1 MSFLKKQRLSIVLPL
16 NETKNAEIKKIL
28 KFFKNDK
35 KKKRFCAIMLQIH
48 INVWTLIT
56 TKINLISKKGDLMKK
71 HILSLTLGSL
81 LVSTLSAEDDGFYMS
96 AGYQIGEAAQM
107 VKNTKG
113 IQELSDNYEKL
124 NNLLT
129 KYSTLNTLI
138 KLSSDPSAINGV
150 RNDLGASAA
159 GLLNDKKNSP
169 AYQAV
174 LLAINAAV
182 GFWNIV
188 GYVTQCG
195 GNANG
200 TASTSSTTIFDN
212 EPGYRSTSITCS
224 LNVYTPGYYGPM
236 SIENFK
242 KLNEAYQILQTALK
256 QGLPTLNEKNGTV
269 SVTYSY
275 KCAGQGNNNCD
286 VLKDNRNGGTKS
298 ETQTIDGK
306 TVNTTISSKVV
317 NYDAPGNTLG
327 ASYTDI
333 TTTMSNVPDNAQA
346 LLAQASTLINTINS
360 ACPYFSA
367 PNSHANGPKWEWPS
381 NKLCGAFSEEIG
393 AIQKMITDAQ
403 EMLNQANIVNAN
415 GQSSN
420 PVDSHFNPFTGN
432 TSFAEGMLKNAQA
445 QAQMLNL
452 ANQVGQA
459 INPNNLTGTFQ
470 NFVKGFL
477 ATCNNPSTA
486 GTGGTQGSPPG
497 TVTTQTFASGC
508 AYVGETI
515 TALNNSIAHFGAQAE
530 QIQQAE
536 DLAYTLANFSSQYK
550 KLGDTYNSITTAISS
565 IPNAQAIQNVVSKKN
580 NPYSP
585 QGIQENFY
593 LNQNTYNQVQ
603 TINQELGRNPFRKV
617 GIVSSQTNNG
627 AMNGIGIQVGY
638 KQFFGQKRRWGA
650 RYYGFFDY
658 NHAFIK
664 SSFFNSASD
673 VWTYGFGADALYNFI
688 NDKATNFLGKNNK
701 LSVGLFGGIALAGT
715 SWLNSEYVNLATVNN
730 VYNAKMN
737 VANFQ
742 FLFNMGVRMNLARPK
757 KKDSDH
763 VAQHGIELGLKIPT
777 INTNYYSFMGA
788 ELKYRRLYSV
798 YLNYVFAY

>member
-1 MSFLKKQRLSIVLPL
+1 
-16 NETKNAEIKKIL
+16 
-28 KFFKNDK
+28 
-35 KKKRFCAIMLQIH
+35 
-48 INVWTLIT
+48 
-56 TKINLISKKGDLMKK
+56 MKK

-113 IQELSDNYEKL
+113 IQQLSDNYENLSK
-124 NNLLT
+124 LLT
-129 KYSTLNTLI
+129 RYSTLNTLI
-138 KLSSDPSAINGV
+138 KLSADPSAINAA
-150 RNDLGASAA
+150 RENLGASAKNLI
-159 GLLNDKKNSP
+159 GDKANSP

-182 GFWNIV
+182 GFWNVV

-200 TASTSSTTIFDN
+200 QKSTSSTTIFNN

-224 LNVYTPGYYGPM
+224 LNNYSPGYYGPM

-242 KLNEAYQILQTALK
+242 KLNQAYQILQTALK
-256 QGLPTLNEKNGTV
+256 KGLPALKENNGAV
-269 SVTYSY
+269 SVTYTYTCS
-275 KCAGQGNNNCD
+275 GEGNDNCSSSITG
-286 VLKDNRNGGTKS
+286 VSKQNGGSKT

-306 TVNTTISSKVV
+306 QVNTTISSEVV
-317 NYDAPGNTLG
+317 DSTKPGNTRHV
-327 ASYTDI
+327 SYTEI
-333 TTTMSNVPDNAQA
+333 TNTLTNVPDSAQF
-346 LLAQASTLINTINS
+346 LLAQASTLINTINT
-360 ACPYFSA
+360 ACPYFRANNSSEANA
-367 PNSHANGPKWEWPS
+367 PKFSTTTGKI
-381 NKLCGAFSEEIG
+381 CGVFSEEIS

-403 EMLNQANIVNAN
+403 ELVNQTSTINAN
-415 GQSSN
+415 EQTTPVGGSN
-420 PVDSHFNPFTGN
+420 GKPFNPFTDAN
-432 TSFAEGMLKNAQA
+432 FAQGMLANASAQA
-445 QAQMLNL
+445 KMLSL
-452 ANQVGQA
+452 SEQVGQTL
-459 INPNNLTGTFQ
+459 NPERLSGSFQ
-470 NFVKGFL
+470 NFVKNFL

-486 GTGGTQGSPPG
+486 GTGGTQGSAPG

-508 AYVGETI
+508 AYVEQTI
-515 TALNNSIAHFGAQAE
+515 TNLSNSIAHFGTQEQQIEQAE
-530 QIQQAE
+530 NIA
-536 DLAYTLANFSSQYK
+536 DTLVHFKSRYSE
-550 KLGDTYNSITTAISS
+550 LGNTYNSITTALSKV
-565 IPNAQAIQNVVSKKN
+565 PNAQSLQNVVSKKN

-585 QGIQENFY
+585 QGIETNYY
-593 LNQNTYNQVQ
+593 LNPNSYNQIQ
-603 TINQELGRNPFRKV
+603 TINQELGRNPFRKM

-715 SWLNSEYVNLATVNN
+715 SWLNSEFVNLATVNN
-730 VYNAKMN
+730 VYNAKIN
-737 VANFQ
+737 TANFQ
-742 FLFNMGVRMNLARPK
+742 FLFNLGLRMNLARAK
-757 KKDSDH
+757 KKGSDH
-763 VAQHGIELGLKIPT
+763 AAQHGIELGVKIPT

>member
-1 MSFLKKQRLSIVLPL
+1 
-16 NETKNAEIKKIL
+16 
-28 KFFKNDK
+28 
-35 KKKRFCAIMLQIH
+35 
-48 INVWTLIT
+48 
-56 TKINLISKKGDLMKK
+56 MKK

-96 AGYQIGEAAQM
+96 AGYQIGEASQM

-113 IQELSDNYEKL
+113 VQQLSDNYENLSK
-124 NNLLT
+124 LLT
-129 KYSTLNTLI
+129 RYSTLNNLI
-138 KLSSDPSAINGV
+138 KLSADPSAINAA
-150 RNDLGASAA
+150 RENLGASAKNLI
-159 GLLNDKKNSP
+159 GDTKNSP

-182 GFWNIV
+182 GFWNVV

-200 TASTSSTTIFDN
+200 QRSTSSTTIFNN
-212 EPGYRSTSITCS
+212 EPGHRSTSITCS
-224 LNVYTPGYYGPM
+224 LNWYTPGYYAPM

-242 KLNEAYQILQTALK
+242 KLNQAYQILQTALK
-256 QGLPTLNEKNGTV
+256 EGLPALKENNRTV
-269 SVTYSY
+269 NVAYTYTCS
-275 KCAGQGNNNCD
+275 GNGNNNCSSEATG
-286 VLKDNRNGGTKS
+286 VRNGGSKT

-306 TVNTTISSKVV
+306 SVSTTISSKVV
-317 NYDAPGNTLG
+317 SWDASGNTSKV
-327 ASYTDI
+327 SYTEI
-333 TTTMSNVPDNAQA
+333 TNTLSNVPDSAQF
-346 LLAQASTLINTINS
+346 LLAQASTLINTINT
-360 ACPYFSA
+360 ACPYF
-367 PNSHANGPKWEWPS
+367 HANNSSEANAPKFS
-381 NKLCGAFSEEIG
+381 TTAGKICGAFSEEIS

-403 EMLNQANIVNAN
+403 ELVNQTSVINSNEQTTQVGGSN
-415 GQSSN
+415 GK
-420 PVDSHFNPFTGN
+420 PFNPFIDA
-432 TSFAEGMLKNAQA
+432 SFAQGMLANASAQA
-445 QAQMLNL
+445 KMLNL
-452 ANQVGQA
+452 SEQVGQTL
-459 INPNNLTGTFQ
+459 NPDRLSGNFQ
-470 NFVKGFL
+470 NFVKNFL
-477 ATCNNPSTA
+477 ATCHNPSTA
-486 GTGGTQGSPPG
+486 GTGGTQGSAPG

-508 AYVGETI
+508 AYVGQTI
-515 TALNNSIAHFGAQAE
+515 TNLNNSISHFGTQE
-530 QIQQAE
+530 QQIQQAE
-536 DLAYTLANFSSQYK
+536 NIADTLVHFKSRYSE
-550 KLGDTYNSITTAISS
+550 LGNTYNSITTALSKV
-565 IPNAQAIQNVVSKKN
+565 PNAQSLQNVVSKKN

-585 QGIQENFY
+585 QGIETNYY
-593 LNQNTYNQVQ
+593 LNPNSYNQIQ
-603 TINQELGRNPFRKV
+603 TINQELGRNPFRKM

-730 VYNAKMN
+730 VYNAKIN
-737 VANFQ
+737 TANFQ
-742 FLFNMGVRMNLARPK
+742 FLFNLGLRMNLARAK
-757 KKDSDH
+757 KKGSDH
-763 VAQHGIELGLKIPT
+763 AAQHGIELGVKIPT

>member
-1 MSFLKKQRLSIVLPL
+1 
-16 NETKNAEIKKIL
+16 
-28 KFFKNDK
+28 
-35 KKKRFCAIMLQIH
+35 MLH
-48 INVWTLIT
+48 
-56 TKINLISKKGDLMKK
+56 
-71 HILSLTLGSL
+71 
-81 LVSTLSAEDDGFYMS
+81 AEDDGFYMS

-200 TASTSSTTIFDN
+200 QKSTSSTTVFDN

-224 LNVYTPGYYGPM
+224 LNGYTPGYYGPM

-275 KCAGQGNNNCD
+275 KCAGEGNNNCD
-286 VLKDNRNGGTKS
+286 VLKENRNGGSKT

-317 NYDAPGNTLG
+317 DYGAHGNTLN
-327 ASYTDI
+327 ASYTEI
-333 TTTMSNVPDNAQA
+333 TNELKGVPDSAQA

-360 ACPYFSA
+360 ACPYFHA
-367 PNSHANGPKWEWPS
+367 PNNQAGGPKWEWPS

-420 PVDSHFNPFTGN
+420 PVDSNFNPFTGN

-452 ANQVGQA
+452 ANQVGQT

-497 TVTTQTFASGC
+497 T
-508 AYVGETI
+508 
-515 TALNNSIAHFGAQAE
+515 
-530 QIQQAE
+530 
-536 DLAYTLANFSSQYK
+536 
-550 KLGDTYNSITTAISS
+550 
-565 IPNAQAIQNVVSKKN
+565 
-580 NPYSP
+580 
-585 QGIQENFY
+585 
-593 LNQNTYNQVQ
+593 
-603 TINQELGRNPFRKV
+603 
-617 GIVSSQTNNG
+617 
-627 AMNGIGIQVGY
+627 
-638 KQFFGQKRRWGA
+638 
-650 RYYGFFDY
+650 
-658 NHAFIK
+658 
-664 SSFFNSASD
+664 
-673 VWTYGFGADALYNFI
+673 
-688 NDKATNFLGKNNK
+688 
-701 LSVGLFGGIALAGT
+701 
-715 SWLNSEYVNLATVNN
+715 
-730 VYNAKMN
+730 
-737 VANFQ
+737 
-742 FLFNMGVRMNLARPK
+742 
-757 KKDSDH
+757 
-763 VAQHGIELGLKIPT
+763 
-777 INTNYYSFMGA
+777 
-788 ELKYRRLYSV
+788 
-798 YLNYVFAY
+798 

>member
-1 MSFLKKQRLSIVLPL
+1 
-16 NETKNAEIKKIL
+16 
-28 KFFKNDK
+28 
-35 KKKRFCAIMLQIH
+35 
-48 INVWTLIT
+48 
-56 TKINLISKKGDLMKK
+56 MKK
-71 HILSLTLGSL
+71 HILSLALGSL
-81 LVSTLSAEDDGFYMS
+81 LVSTLSAEDDGFYTS
-96 AGYQIGEAAQM
+96 VGYQIGEAAQM
-107 VKNTKG
+107 VTNTKG
-113 IQELSDNYEKL
+113 IQQLSENYENLSK
-124 NNLLT
+124 LLT
-129 KYSTLNTLI
+129 RYSTLNTLI
-138 KLSSDPSAINGV
+138 KLSADPSAVNAA
-150 RNDLGASAA
+150 RENLGASAKNLI
-159 GLLNDKKNSP
+159 GDKANSP

-182 GFWNIV
+182 GFWNVV

-200 TASTSSTTIFDN
+200 QKSISSTTIFNN

-224 LNVYTPGYYGPM
+224 LNGYTPGYYGPM

-256 QGLPTLNEKNGTV
+256 QGLPALKENNGTV
-269 SVTYSY
+269 NVTYTYTCSG
-275 KCAGQGNNNCD
+275 AGNNNCSPQATGVSNQND
-286 VLKDNRNGGTKS
+286 GTKTK
-298 ETQTIDGK
+298 TQTIDGK
-306 TVNTTISSKVV
+306 SVNTTISSKVV
-317 NYDAPGNTLG
+317 DSTASGNTSHV
-327 ASYTDI
+327 SYTEI
-333 TTTMSNVPDNAQA
+333 TNKLDGVPDNAQA

-360 ACPYFSA
+360 ACPYF
-367 PNSHANGPKWEWPS
+367 HANNSSEANAPKFS
-381 NKLCGAFSEEIG
+381 TTAGKICGAFSEEIS

-403 EMLNQANIVNAN
+403 ELVNQTSVINSHE
-415 GQSSN
+415 QSTPVGGSGGN
-420 PVDSHFNPFTGN
+420 PFNPFTDA
-432 TSFAEGMLKNAQA
+432 SFAQGMLANASAQA
-445 QAQMLNL
+445 KMLDL
-452 ANQVGQA
+452 AHQVGQTL
-459 INPNNLTGTFQ
+459 NPERLTGSFK
-470 NFVKGFL
+470 NFVTGFL

-486 GTGGTQGSPPG
+486 GTGGTQGSAPG

-508 AYVGETI
+508 AYVGQTI
-515 TALNNSIAHFGAQAE
+515 TNLENSIAHFGTQE
-530 QIQQAE
+530 QQIQQAE
-536 DLAYTLANFSSQYK
+536 NIADTLVNFKSRYSE
-550 KLGDTYNSITTAISS
+550 LGNTYNSITTALSN
-565 IPNAQAIQNVVSKKN
+565 IPNAQSLQNAVSKKN

-585 QGIQENFY
+585 QGIETNYY
-593 LNQNTYNQVQ
+593 LNQNSYNQIQ

-638 KQFFGQKRRWGA
+638 KQFFGQKRKWGA

-757 KKDSDH
+757 KKGSDH
-763 VAQHGIELGLKIPT
+763 AAQHGIELGVKIPT

>member
-1 MSFLKKQRLSIVLPL
+1 
-16 NETKNAEIKKIL
+16 
-28 KFFKNDK
+28 
-35 KKKRFCAIMLQIH
+35 
-48 INVWTLIT
+48 
-56 TKINLISKKGDLMKK
+56 MKK

-113 IQELSDNYEKL
+113 IQDLSNRYESL

-129 KYSTLNTLI
+129 RYSNLNTLI
-138 KLSSDPSAINGV
+138 KLSVDPSAINGV
-150 RNDLGASAA
+150 RNNLGASAKNLI
-159 GLLNDKKNSP
+159 GDKANSP

-182 GFWNIV
+182 GFWNVV

-200 TASTSSTTIFDN
+200 QKSTSSTTIFNN
-212 EPGYRSTSITCS
+212 EPGYRSTDITCS
-224 LNVYTPGYYGPM
+224 LNGYKPGYFGPM

-256 QGLPTLNEKNGTV
+256 KGLPTLNEKNGV
-269 SVTYSY
+269 VDVTYTYTCS
-275 KCAGQGNNNCD
+275 GEGNNNCD
-286 VLKDNRNGGTKS
+286 ALKNNRNHGTKT
-298 ETQTIDGK
+298 ETQIIDGK
-306 TVNTTISSKVV
+306 RVTTITNQLS
-317 NYDAPGNTLG
+317 G
-327 ASYTDI
+327 
-333 TTTMSNVPDNAQA
+333 VPDSAQA
-346 LLAQASTLINTINS
+346 LLAQASTLINTINE
-360 ACPYFSA
+360 ACPYFHA
-367 PNSHANGPKWEWPS
+367 PTNSSSPNAPKWEWPS
-381 NKLCGAFSEEIG
+381 NKLCGAFSQEIS

-403 EMLNQANIVNAN
+403 ELVNQTSVINSNEQSAQVGANN
-415 GQSSN
+415 GK
-420 PVDSHFNPFTGN
+420 PFNPFTDA
-432 TSFAEGMLKNAQA
+432 SFAQGMLANAQA
-445 QAQMLNL
+445 QAKMLNL
-452 ANQVGQA
+452 AEQVGQA
-459 INPNNLTGTFQ
+459 INPERLTGKFQ
-470 NFVKGFL
+470 YFVKEYL

-486 GTGGTQGSPPG
+486 GTGGTQGSPSG

-508 AYVGETI
+508 AYVEQTL
-515 TALNNSIAHFGAQAE
+515 TNLNNDVAHFGTRAQQIE
-530 QIQQAE
+530 QAADIA
-536 DLAYTLANFSSQYK
+536 DTLVNFKSRYNE
-550 KLGDTYNSITTAISS
+550 LGNTYNSITTALSS
-565 IPNAQAIQNVVSKKN
+565 IPNAQSLQNAVSKKN

-585 QGIQENFY
+585 QGIETNYY
-593 LNQNTYNQVQ
+593 LNQNTYNQIQ
-603 TINQELGRNPFRKV
+603 TINQELGRNPFRKM

-638 KQFFGQKRRWGA
+638 KQFFGQKRKWGA

-730 VYNAKMN
+730 IYNAKMN

-757 KKDSDH
+757 KKGSDH
-763 VAQHGIELGLKIPT
+763 AAQHGIELGLKIPT

>member
-1 MSFLKKQRLSIVLPL
+1 
-16 NETKNAEIKKIL
+16 
-28 KFFKNDK
+28 
-35 KKKRFCAIMLQIH
+35 
-48 INVWTLIT
+48 
-56 TKINLISKKGDLMKK
+56 MKK

-113 IQELSDNYEKL
+113 IQDLSDRYESL

-129 KYSTLNTLI
+129 RYSTLNTLI
-138 KLSSDPSAINGV
+138 KLSADPSAINAV
-150 RNDLGASAA
+150 RENLGASAKNLI
-159 GLLNDKKNSP
+159 GDKANSP

-182 GFWNIV
+182 GFWNVV
-188 GYVTQCG
+188 GYVSQCG

-200 TASTSSTTIFDN
+200 TASTSSTTIFNN

-224 LNVYTPGYYGPM
+224 LNGYKPGVRGPI
-236 SIENFK
+236 SIENMK
-242 KLNEAYQILQTALK
+242 KINEAYQILQTALK
-256 QGLPTLNEKNGTV
+256 KGLPALNNNSGTV
-269 SVTYSY
+269 DVTYTYTCS
-275 KCAGQGNNNCD
+275 GQWNNNCSEKATG
-286 VLKDNRNGGTKS
+286 VNKQNGGTKT

-317 NYDAPGNTLG
+317 DSTASGNTQHV
-327 ASYTDI
+327 SYTEI
-333 TTTMSNVPDNAQA
+333 TNKLDGVPDSAQA

-360 ACPYFSA
+360 ACPWFHATSSNSPNA
-367 PNSHANGPKWEWPS
+367 PQWKWNAS
-381 NKLCGAFSEEIG
+381 QGGLCGAFKDEIST
-393 AIQKMITDAQ
+393 IQKMITDAQ
-403 EMLNQANIVNAN
+403 ELVNQTSVINEHEQSTPVGGNN
-415 GQSSN
+415 GK
-420 PVDSHFNPFTGN
+420 PFNPFTDA
-432 TSFAEGMLKNAQA
+432 SFAQGMLANASAQA
-445 QAQMLNL
+445 KMLNL
-452 ANQVGQA
+452 AHQVGQA
-459 INPNNLTGTFQ
+459 INPENLTGNFQ
-470 NFVKGFL
+470 YFVKEYL

-486 GTGGTQGSPPG
+486 GTGGKQGSSPG

-508 AYVGETI
+508 AYVEQTL
-515 TALNNSIAHFGAQAE
+515 TNLDNSIAHFGTQE
-530 QIQQAE
+530 QQIQQAE
-536 DLAYTLANFSSQYK
+536 NIADTLVNFKSRYSE
-550 KLGDTYNSITTAISS
+550 LGNTYNSITTALSS
-565 IPNAQAIQNVVSKKN
+565 IPNAQSLQNAVSKKN

-585 QGIQENFY
+585 QGIETNYY
-593 LNQNTYNQVQ
+593 LNQNTYNQIQ

-730 VYNAKMN
+730 VYNAKLN

-742 FLFNMGVRMNLARPK
+742 FLFNMGVRMNLARSK
-757 KKDSDH
+757 KKGSDH
-763 VAQHGIELGLKIPT
+763 AAQHGIELGLKIPT

>member
-1 MSFLKKQRLSIVLPL
+1 
-16 NETKNAEIKKIL
+16 
-28 KFFKNDK
+28 
-35 KKKRFCAIMLQIH
+35 
-48 INVWTLIT
+48 
-56 TKINLISKKGDLMKK
+56 MKK

-200 TASTSSTTIFDN
+200 QESTSSTTVFDN

-224 LNVYTPGYYGPM
+224 LNRYTPGHYGPM

-256 QGLPTLNEKNGTV
+256 QGLPTLNQNNSTV
-269 SVTYSY
+269 DVTYSY
-275 KCAGQGNNNCD
+275 TCSGEGNNNCKIKLAD
-286 VLKDNRNGGTKS
+286 GKELQQVGGS
-298 ETQTIDGK
+298 ETTTQTIDGK
-306 TVNTTISSKVV
+306 QVSVTTKSGVV
-317 NYDAPGNTLG
+317 LYGKEYNGKKWEG
-327 ASYTDI
+327 ASYTEI
-333 TTTMSNVPDNAQA
+333 TNELKGVPDSAQA

-360 ACPYFSA
+360 ACPWFTAPYQMNNGAQWKWS
-367 PNSHANGPKWEWPS
+367 PNSGGGGM
-381 NKLCGAFSEEIG
+381 CGAFKEEIS

-403 EMLNQANIVNAN
+403 EMVNQASVINSNEQTTPIGGSG
-415 GQSSN
+415 GQ
-420 PVDSHFNPFTGN
+420 PFNPFTDAK
-432 TSFAEGMLKNAQA
+432 FADGMLANAQA
-445 QAQMLNL
+445 QAKMINL
-452 ANQVGQA
+452 ADQVGNT
-459 INPNNLTGTFQ
+459 INPENISGNFQ
-470 NFVKGFL
+470 YFVEKYL
-477 ATCNNPSTA
+477 ATCNNPYGN
-486 GTGGTQGSPPG
+486 GTYGTPSG
-497 TVTTQTFASGC
+497 TVTSNTFASGC

-536 DLAYTLANFSSQYK
+536 DLAYTLANFSSQYQ
-550 KLGDTYNSITTAISS
+550 KLGNTYNSITTAISG

-763 VAQHGIELGLKIPT
+763 AAQHGIELGLKIPT

>member
-1 MSFLKKQRLSIVLPL
+1 
-16 NETKNAEIKKIL
+16 
-28 KFFKNDK
+28 
-35 KKKRFCAIMLQIH
+35 
-48 INVWTLIT
+48 
-56 TKINLISKKGDLMKK
+56 MKK
-71 HILSLTLGSL
+71 HILSFALGSL
-81 LVSTLSAEDDGFYMS
+81 LVSALSAEDDGFYMS
-96 AGYQIGEAAQM
+96 AGYQIGEASQV

-113 IQELSDNYEKL
+113 VQQLSDNYENLSK
-124 NNLLT
+124 LLT
-129 KYSTLNTLI
+129 RYSTLNNLI
-138 KLSSDPSAINGV
+138 KLSADPSAINAA
-150 RNDLGASAA
+150 RENLGASAKNLI
-159 GLLNDKKNSP
+159 GDTKNSP

-182 GFWNIV
+182 GFWNV
-188 GYVTQCG
+188 LGYATQCG

-200 TASTSSTTIFDN
+200 QESTSSTTIFNN

-224 LNVYTPGYYGPM
+224 FNNLGIGYYAVM
-236 SIENFK
+236 SIENMK
-242 KLNEAYQILQTALK
+242 KINEAYQILQTALK
-256 QGLPTLNEKNGTV
+256 KGLPALKENNGTV
-269 SVTYSY
+269 NVTYTYTCS
-275 KCAGQGNNNCD
+275 GGGNNNCTISG
-286 VLKDNRNGGTKS
+286 VEQQNGNKT

-306 TVNTTISSKVV
+306 QVTTTISSKVV
-317 NYDAPGNTLG
+317 DSQAKGNKLG
-327 ASYTDI
+327 VSYTEI
-333 TTTMSNVPDNAQA
+333 TNQLNGVPDSAQF
-346 LLAQASTLINTINS
+346 LLAQASALINTINT
-360 ACPYFSA
+360 ACPYFRVTNKA
-367 PNSHANGPKWEWPS
+367 GGPQMEPTIG
-381 NKLCGAFSEEIG
+381 KLCGFTAEIS

-403 EMLNQANIVNAN
+403 ELVNQTSAINSNEQTAQVGGSN
-415 GQSSN
+415 GK
-420 PVDSHFNPFTGN
+420 PFNPFTDA
-432 TSFAEGMLKNAQA
+432 SFAQGMLANASAQA
-445 QAQMLNL
+445 KMLSL
-452 ANQVGQA
+452 SEQVGQTL
-459 INPNNLTGTFQ
+459 NPDRISGSFQ
-470 NFVKGFL
+470 NFVKNFL

-486 GTGGTQGSPPG
+486 GTSGTQGSAPG

-508 AYVGETI
+508 AYVEQTI
-515 TALNNSIAHFGAQAE
+515 TNLKNSISHFGTQE
-530 QIQQAE
+530 QQIQQAE
-536 DLAYTLANFSSQYK
+536 NIADTLVHFKSRYSE
-550 KLGDTYNSITTAISS
+550 LGNTYNSITTALSKV
-565 IPNAQAIQNVVSKKN
+565 PNAQSLQNVVNKKN

-585 QGIQENFY
+585 QGIETNYY
-593 LNQNTYNQVQ
+593 LNQNSYNQIQ

-638 KQFFGQKRRWGA
+638 KQFFGQKRKWGA

-742 FLFNMGVRMNLARPK
+742 FLFNMGVRMNLARSK
-757 KKDSDH
+757 KKGSDH
-763 VAQHGIELGLKIPT
+763 AAQHGIELGVKIPT

>member
-1 MSFLKKQRLSIVLPL
+1 
-16 NETKNAEIKKIL
+16 
-28 KFFKNDK
+28 
-35 KKKRFCAIMLQIH
+35 
-48 INVWTLIT
+48 
-56 TKINLISKKGDLMKK
+56 MKK

-81 LVSTLSAEDDGFYMS
+81 LVSTLSAEDDGFYTS
-96 AGYQIGEAAQM
+96 VGYQIGEAAQM

-129 KYSTLNTLI
+129 RYSTLNTLI
-138 KLSSDPSAINGV
+138 KLSADPSAISAV
-150 RNDLGASAA
+150 RENLGASAKNLI
-159 GLLNDKKNSP
+159 GDKANSP

-182 GFWNIV
+182 GFWNVV
-188 GYVTQCG
+188 GYVSQCG

-200 TASTSSTTIFDN
+200 TKSTSSTTIFNN

-224 LNVYTPGYYGPM
+224 LNGYSPGSQGPI
-236 SIENFK
+236 SIENMK
-242 KLNEAYQILQTALK
+242 KINEAYQILQTALK
-256 QGLPTLNEKNGTV
+256 KGLPALKENNGTV
-269 SVTYSY
+269 SVEYTYTCS
-275 KCAGQGNNNCD
+275 GRSNNNCSKNATGVD
-286 VLKDNRNGGTKS
+286 QNGSPKTT
-298 ETQTIDGK
+298 TQTIDGK
-306 TVNTTISSKVV
+306 SVTTTISSKVV
-317 NYDAPGNTLG
+317 DSAASGNTSHV
-327 ASYTDI
+327 SYTEI
-333 TTTMSNVPDNAQA
+333 TNKLDGVPDSAQA
-346 LLAQASTLINTINS
+346 LLAQASTLINTINE
-360 ACPYFSA
+360 ACPWFSA
-367 PNSHANGPKWEWPS
+367 TSENSPNAPQWKWSPRS
-381 NKLCGAFSEEIG
+381 GGLCGAFKDEIS

-403 EMLNQANIVNAN
+403 ELVNQTSVINNHEQSTPVGSNN
-415 GQSSN
+415 GK
-420 PVDSHFNPFTGN
+420 PFNPFTDA
-432 TSFAEGMLKNAQA
+432 SFAQGMLANAQA
-445 QAQMLNL
+445 QAKMLNL
-452 ANQVGQA
+452 AHQVGQT
-459 INPNNLTGTFQ
+459 INPDNLSGNFQ
-470 NFVKGFL
+470 YFVKEYL
-477 ATCNNPSTA
+477 ATCNNKSTA
-486 GTGGTQGSPPG
+486 DTGGTQGSPPG

-508 AYVGETI
+508 AYVQETI
-515 TALNNSIAHFGAQAE
+515 TNLTNSIVHFGTQAE

-536 DLAYTLANFSSQYK
+536 NIADTLVNFKSRYNE
-550 KLGDTYNSITTAISS
+550 LGNTYNSITTALSK
-565 IPNAQAIQNVVSKKN
+565 IPNAQSLQNAVSKKN

-585 QGIQENFY
+585 QGIETNYY
-593 LNQNTYNQVQ
+593 LNQNSYNQIQ

-638 KQFFGQKRRWGA
+638 KQFFGQKRKWGA

-715 SWLNSEYVNLATVNN
+715 SWLNSEYVNLATMNN
-730 VYNAKMN
+730 VYNAKLN

-742 FLFNMGVRMNLARPK
+742 FLFNMGVRMNLARSK
-757 KKDSDH
+757 KKGSDH
-763 VAQHGIELGLKIPT
+763 AAQHGIELGLKIPT